1 MRAKMALV
9 VVAWLLHGCASANT
23 QTGTSREATSRDAR
37 NLLTQEQLAATNRE
51 NLYEAIE
58 KLRPDWL
65 TSRGPTSVTDPT
77 PVVPSVYMYG
87 SMLGRADYL
96 REMRVIDVTE
106 VRYWEAGP
114 ASARFGMGHPRG
126 VIELSRR

>member
-1 MRAKMALV
+1 MA
-9 VVAWLLHGCASANT
+9 CSSATTQSGANRGTRNT
-23 QTGTSREATSRDAR
+23 
-37 NLLTQEQLAATNRE
+37 LTQEQLATTNTT

-65 TSRGPTSVTDPT
+65 TSRGPVSVTNTAPS
-77 PVVPSVYMYG
+77 VPSVYMNG
-87 SMLGRADYL
+87 TMLGKADYL
-96 REMRVIDVTE
+96 REMRVLDVTE
-106 VRYWEAGP
+106 VRYWEPGP

>member
-1 MRAKMALV
+1 MTWLFPIALST
-9 VVAWLLHGCASANT
+9 GCASATT
-23 QTGTSREATSRDAR
+23 QTGANREAR
-37 NLLTQEQLAATNRE
+37 NLLTQEQLNATNTT

-65 TSRGPTSVTDPT
+65 TSRGPTSVTNAAPA
-77 PVVPSVYMYG
+77 VPSVYMNG
-87 SMLGRADYL
+87 TMLGRADYL
-96 REMRVIDVTE
+96 REMRVLDVTE

-126 VIELSRR
+126 VIELTRR